1 MLSSTTMVLG
11 GARPNKCDLRQICNY
26 HTRAILLSR
35 CRYRKGLN
43 IYGKKDTYI
52 FFSGKGKVLMYPEPE
67 ACPYTDIAVNV
78 PGLGQPTHVPKPSR
92 YALLLGART
101 CSLAAWSV
109 TESASLGG
117 ARPKKCDLHQICHH
131 HTWALLLSRC
141 GCRRGLS
148 ISGKKDTYM
157 VSSGRR
163 KVLRYPGKKNI
174 VSSYTFRDCTGST
187 GFYLAP

>member
-92 YALLLGART
+92 YALLLRART
-101 CSLAAWSV
+101 CSFAAWSV
-109 TESASLGG
+109 TASAPLRHQCLCHAFLHHGG
-117 ARPKKCDLHQICHH
+117 AGRSSSKKM
-131 HTWALLLSRC
+131 R
-141 GCRRGLS
+141 
-148 ISGKKDTYM
+148 
-157 VSSGRR
+157 SSADMHPSHPGH
-163 KVLRYPGKKNI
+163 LRSP
-174 VSSYTFRDCTGST
+174 
-187 GFYLAP
+187 